1 MEMAVWTPKRVLL
14 LALGF
19 ALFSAAYLV
28 YAHFLGGIN
37 GLPPLPEDYGPMIVG
52 DNPPILPEKQENE
65 ADHKLRIAF
74 GTDCDEVKNRN
85 IKVELQ
91 SRGMVL
97 AAQEI
102 KFTSDGRV
110 KLMPF
115 SLAIFGKDGDA
126 EKFPEINTVQ
136 CHEATL
142 TRSEEH

>member
-1 MEMAVWTPKRVLL
+1 MAVWTPKRVLL
-14 LALGF
+14 LAIGF

-37 GLPPLPEDYGPMIVG
+37 GLPPLPESYGPIKNG
-52 DNPPILPEKQENE
+52 DADRRILKEPRENE
-65 ADHKLRIAF
+65 ADQKLRIAF
-74 GTDCDEVKNRN
+74 GPDCDEVKNRN

-102 KFTSDGRV
+102 KFLDGRV
-110 KLMPF
+110 KLTPF

-126 EKFPEINTVQ
+126 NKFPEINTVQ
-136 CHEATL
+136 CKEATL
-142 TRSEEH
+142 TFDKPVN